1 MPEVSPAHSLGKIEM
16 NLYRPYTLIPS
27 SRLYADYEEKDIRI
41 DWICY
46 VRDLPLMPY
55 QDLIEDYAKLKESEE
70 NMRWIIERANN
81 FLSETEMEELG
92 YYLEQKYG
100 FSVDVEK
107 FKSPLNVKKLPWYK
121 ENHVNSTIILRD
133 VDEPFCLSVS
143 ILGMVSPIK
152 DLDTV
157 RTVNEFL
164 EEIDK
169 QDGK

>member
-1 MPEVSPAHSLGKIEM
+1 M

-27 SRLYADYEEKDIRI
+27 SRLNGDYEEKDIRI

-46 VRDLPLMPY
+46 LRDFPLMPFL
-55 QDLIEDYAKLKESEE
+55 QLIEDYAKLKAAGE
-70 NMRWIIERANN
+70 NMSWIIERANN
-81 FLSETEMEELG
+81 FLSEPEVEELG
-92 YYLEQKYG
+92 RYLEQKYG

-107 FKSPLNVKKLPWYK
+107 FVPPLNIKKLPLFK
-121 ENHVNSTIILRD
+121 ENHLDSAIILRD

-152 DLDTV
+152 DLDSV

-169 QDGK
+169 QNGT